1 MICKYF
7 ALLCYSNISSLASIV
22 TFASLAFYQSRAKV
36 DTLWPAAQRARA
48 GKSGNDCFGSCFCSY
63 FYSLPLLPLLLTNQ
77 GQKLSLPCGHR
88 TKGQSKAKVD
98 LTLYLN
104 IKLN

>member
-48 GKSGNDCFGSCFCSY
+48 GKSGNDCFHCHSCLHCRH
-63 FYSLPLLPLLLTNQ
+63 PLVPCPKGRDCRGNDGNSCKARVPTFLGLLL
-77 GQKLSLPCGHR
+77 LFL
-88 TKGQSKAKVD
+88 V
-98 LTLYLN
+98 
-104 IKLN
+104 